1 MEYDR
6 VGRARPDSRFACEC
20 ASDSGSSSSRESL
33 REEEMPEG
41 EDEADDLPTDSGEEE
56 ASDASSRES
65 RGAWRLFDL
74 VSVCE
79 KVIWDISRSQ

>member
-6 VGRARPDSRFACEC
+6 AGLARPDSRFACEC
-20 ASDSGSSSSRESL
+20 ASDRGSSSSRESL

-41 EDEADDLPTDSGEEE
+41 EEEAEDLPADSGEED

-65 RGAWRLFDL
+65 RGAWRLSDL

-79 KVIWDISRSQ
+79 KVIWDISLSR